1 MHILYIISSQ
11 IHTSAGGMEDL
22 QDSLL
27 HVTQQLLAPLVLLPI
42 LVNSAEA
49 IGCARWPACSLFP
62 AVVLMMSS
70 ISCYLVLTHTVYC
83 ILYVVRVY
91 VRMYYTQ

>member
-11 IHTSAGGMEDL
+11 IHTSAGGMEEL

-49 IGCARWPACSLFP
+49 ILVVPGGLFF
-62 AVVLMMSS
+62 VSS
-70 ISCYLVLTHTVYC
+70 
-83 ILYVVRVY
+83 
-91 VRMYYTQ
+91 M

>member
-11 IHTSAGGMEDL
+11 IHTSAGGMEEL

-49 IGCARWPACSLFP
+49 IGCARWP
-62 AVVLMMSS
+62 VL
-70 ISCYLVLTHTVYC
+70 CF
-83 ILYVVRVY
+83 
-91 VRMYYTQ
+91 QP